1 MFTIPSEI
9 WGFISVI
16 LALVSL
22 VPYIWVTIKGT
33 NKPHLFTWIIW
44 TLLTGIAFA
53 LQYTEGAGAGAWS
66 GFITTILCLIITIL
80 AIKHGEKNITKSD
93 WVVFIAALA
102 AIPLWL
108 MTDNAVL
115 AVIWVTAIDS
125 IGYFPTFR
133 KSWHKPYEEMV
144 FHPFIAG
151 IKHITILFAVE
162 MVGPSTTI
170 YSIAMLVMNFLLVG
184 MLVYRRWAFKTDK
197 S

>member
-1 MFTIPSEI
+1 MFSIPPEI
-9 WGFISVI
+9 WGLISVA

-22 VPYIWVTIKGT
+22 VPYIWVTLKGT

-66 GFITTILCLIITIL
+66 GFITTFLCLFITIL
-80 AIKHGEKNITKSD
+80 AIKFGEKNITRSD

-108 MTDNAVL
+108 MTDNALL
-115 AVIWVTAIDS
+115 AVIWVSVIDS
-125 IGYFPTFR
+125 IGYFPTLR
-133 KSWHKPYEEMV
+133 KSWHKPYEEMLL
-144 FHPFIAG
+144 HPIVAG
-151 IKHITILFAVE
+151 LKHVTILLAVE
-162 MVGPSTTI
+162 TVGPSTI
-170 YSIAMLVMNFLLVG
+170 VYSLSMVVMNSVLVG
-184 MLVYRRWAFKTDK
+184 LLIGRRLMLENK